1 MAAAAVLQ
9 RLRAVLADPV
19 APRLVPSMSI
29 GSATFREVP
38 ESVEE
43 MVRAADG
50 LMFEAKNDQRG
61 RVRAAVLQRAS

>member
-1 MAAAAVLQ
+1 
-9 RLRAVLADPV
+9 
-19 APRLVPSMSI
+19 MSI